1 MGVKEANDISSYNN
15 IQLRNKIN
23 RMLQKIDKL
32 TEEEKVFLEQLKK
45 EAWRR
50 GMDDII

>member
-1 MGVKEANDISSYNN
+1 MRVKEANEISSYNN
-15 IQLRNKIN
+15 LQLRNKIN

-32 TEEEKVFLEQLKK
+32 TDEEKALLERLKK

-50 GMDDII
+50 GIDDIV

>member
-1 MGVKEANDISSYNN
+1 MGVKEANEISSYSNL
-15 IQLRNKIN
+15 QLRNKIN
-23 RMLQKIDKL
+23 RMLQKIDRL
-32 TEEEKVFLEQLKK
+32 TDEDKELLERLKK

>member
-1 MGVKEANDISSYNN
+1 MSVKEINDVASYNN

-23 RMLQKIDKL
+23 KMQMKFEKL
-32 TEEEKVFLEQLKK
+32 SEDEKKTLEVLKK

-50 GMDDII
+50 GMDDVF